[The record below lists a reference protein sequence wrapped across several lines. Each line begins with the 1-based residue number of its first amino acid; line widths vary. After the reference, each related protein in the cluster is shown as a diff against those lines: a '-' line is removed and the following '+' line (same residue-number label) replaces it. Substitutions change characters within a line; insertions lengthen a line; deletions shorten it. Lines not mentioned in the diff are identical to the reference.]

1 MKRTSVWISLA
12 AACAAAATATAP
24 TAAAA
29 QEMATPVFKVGDR
42 WVYRETDLLTQR
54 ETGRITDTV
63 LAADDAAV
71 WLEQQRSARTWWRLD
86 PKTAVPREQFAA
98 GGATLEERGKSIA
111 TNDGACAYPWPLK
124 VGMKFECAEGATF
137 PNGWKLRYTLK
148 FAVEAAESIE
158 TPAGRFDTLRLVAA
172 GFVDNLTTNNNNRH
186 ERVIWLA
193 PVIKREV
200 KHEIRTVQRT
210 GVPFRVEGRELVEF
224 KAGTP

>member
-1 MKRTSVWISLA
+1 MRRNSVWIFLA
-12 AACAAAATATAP
+12 AAWAAAFTTAP
-24 TAAAA
+24 TAATA
-29 QEMATPVFKVGDR
+29 QEMTAPALKVGDR

-54 ETGRITDTV
+54 ETGRITETLV
-63 LAADDAAV
+63 AADDAAM
-71 WLEQQRSARTWWRLD
+71 WLDQQRSTRTWWRLD
-86 PKTAVPREQFAA
+86 PKTGVPREQFAA
-98 GGATLEERGKSIA
+98 GGDTFDQRGKTIG

-124 VGMKFECAEGATF
+124 VGMKFECSEGATF
-137 PNGWKLRYTLK
+137 PNGWKLRYSLK

-158 TPAGRFDTLRLVAA
+158 TPAGRFDTLRLVAS

-193 PVIKREV
+193 PAIKREV